1 MIIFIGKYLW
11 GPFILLFWR
20 PRVFGG
26 KHLKVKGPLFSLPTI
41 FLWRILC

>member
-1 MIIFIGKYLW
+1 MIYFIGKYLL

-26 KHLKVKGPLFSLPTI
+26 KHLKVKGPAIFIPTI
-41 FLWRILC
+41 FLWRTLC